1 MNHNQFR
8 SMVEMTEAGFWLDYC
23 FRHPNPVL
31 KEVGWYLS
39 ALYEIDPPACEAPN
53 ANQKRLDVDALTP
66 LEILEALTW
75 KKYLESHSLHGLH
88 TAAEWIIEWMGLGSD
103 CDQF

>member
-1 MNHNQFR
+1 MIDNQFG
-8 SMVEMTEAGFWLDYC
+8 SIAEITEAGFWLDYC

-39 ALYEIDPPACEAPN
+39 VQYGIEPPSCEASK

-75 KKYLESHSLHGLH
+75 QEYLESHSLHGLH
-88 TAAEWIIEWMGLGSD
+88 TAAEWIIEWMGLGPD
-103 CDQF
+103 FDQL